1 MIAFKIIVYIYLIAP
16 FVLLMTILLDK
27 IIIKKQKKYKV
38 KEYVD
43 IYVVLP
49 ALKEQKIVKETID
62 WFKNIKYK
70 GNFQNTFGV
79 DKKYYSFID
88 DDN

>member
-1 MIAFKIIVYIYLIAP
+1 MIIFKFVVYLYLIAP
-16 FVLLMTILLDK
+16 FVSLITILLDN

-38 KEYVD
+38 KKYAD
-43 IYVVLP
+43 IYVLLP

-70 GNFQNTFGV
+70 GNINF
-79 DKKYYSFID
+79 KMLRW
-88 DDN
+88 